1 MKRGFSLKSNGIVR
15 RIDELGRIVIPMEIR
30 NTLDLKSRDS
40 IQISL
45 DDDRII
51 LTKHGDHCV
60 FCGNQD
66 KLRPCMGKQVCH
78 KCAGEIKKKL

>member
-1 MKRGFSLKSNGIVR
+1 MKSNGIVR
-15 RIDELGRIVIPMEIR
+15 KIDELGRIVIPMEIR

-45 DDDRII
+45 EDERIV
-51 LTKHGDHCV
+51 LTKYGDKCV

-66 KLRPCMGKQVCH
+66 KLKSYMGKQICQ
-78 KCAGEIKKKL
+78 KCTGEVKKKL

>member
-1 MKRGFSLKSNGIVR
+1 MKSNGIVR
-15 RIDELGRIVIPMEIR
+15 KIDELGRIVIPMEIR

-45 DDDRII
+45 EDDHII
-51 LTKHGDHCV
+51 LAKYGDKCV

-66 KLRPCMGKQVCH
+66 KLKGYMGKQICQ
-78 KCAGEIKKKL
+78 KCTGEVKKKL